1 MSVAFVELTGGKG
14 CSLMSATAGPDLVAH
29 DYTETEYAASGTVG
43 GRTPTGDAPPADFT
57 TRVVVRR
64 PAHPERFSGTLVVE
78 WLNVSSGADAPA
90 EYTYIA
96 QELVR
101 AGHAWAGISAQ
112 YTGVEGGAGSV
123 QLDVAAPGLAQA
135 DPERYGAMNHPG
147 DAYCYDIFGAIAAAL
162 RGPGGPLADL
172 RVERVLAVGESQSSM
187 ALTTYVTEFAEGDD
201 AIDGY
206 LVHSRPFGRL
216 PFAQVGAPADITLAY
231 EGGPVRFGKPAKPV
245 VVVQTETELLTNFK
259 YYLAREPD
267 NEHLRVW
274 EVAGSAHADLV
285 QIGPF
290 EEYLGLPDPVNRG
303 QQLFVLRAALRHL
316 DAWSRG
322 GAAPRSTPPLS
333 LIEHPDAE
341 PTLQLDDVGNA
352 VGGVRMPCVEA
363 PTQVLTGVV
372 ANPVSR
378 IHLLFG
384 ATKPIPDEALAA
396 RYGSSEGYLKAY
408 EQAADAAIEAGFA
421 VPEDRAELLDGA
433 NPDLIPG

>member
-1 MSVAFVELTGGKG
+1 MSVSFAELTGGKG
-14 CSLMSATAGPDLVAH
+14 CSLMSATAGPDLAAH
-29 DYTETEYAASGTVG
+29 AYTETEYAASGTVV
-43 GRTPTGDAPPADFT
+43 GRTPTGEAPPADFT

-64 PAHPERFSGTLVVE
+64 PADPARFSGTLVAE

-96 QELVR
+96 EELVR
-101 AGHAWAGISAQ
+101 SGHAWAGISAQ
-112 YTGVEGGAGSV
+112 YTGVEGGDGSV
-123 QLDVAAPGLAQA
+123 SLGAAPPGLATA

-172 RVERVLAVGESQSSM
+172 RVEHVLAVGESQSSM
-187 ALTTYVTEFAEGDD
+187 ALTTYVTEFAQGDD
-201 AIDGY
+201 SIDGY
-206 LVHSRPFGRL
+206 LVHSRPLGRL

-231 EGGPVRFGKPAKPV
+231 QGEPVLFGEPAKPV
-245 VVVQTETELLTNFK
+245 IVVQTETEVLTNFL

-267 NEHLRVW
+267 NERLRVW

-316 DAWSRG
+316 EAWVRG
-322 GAAPRSTPPLS
+322 DGAPPSAAPLS
-333 LIEHPDAE
+333 LVEQGDAE
-341 PTLQLDDVGNA
+341 PVLALDDVGNA
-352 VGGVRMPCVEA
+352 VGGLRMPCVEA

-384 ATKPIPDEALAA
+384 ATTPIPDEVLAA
-396 RYGSSEGYLKAY
+396 RYGSAEGYLKAY
-408 EQAADAAIEAGFA
+408 EQAADAAIEAGYA
-421 VPEDRAELLDGA
+421 VAEDRAELLADA
-433 NPDLIPG
+433 NPDLIPD

>member
-245 VVVQTETELLTNFK
+245 VVVQTETDVLGILN
-259 YYLAREPD
+259 YYPSRQPD
-267 NEHLRVW
+267 TDRLRVW
-274 EVAGSAHADLV
+274 EVAGTAHADRF
-285 QIGPF
+285 QIGPV
-290 EEYLGLPDPVNRG
+290 ESALGCAGPINNG
-303 QQLFVLRAALRHL
+303 QQAFVLRAALRDL
-316 DAWSRG
+316 DEWAAG
-322 GAAPRSTPPLS
+322 GDAPPT
-333 LIEHPDAE
+333 AE
-341 PTLQLDDVGNA
+341 PLTIEESAGSPEFVLDEVGN
-352 VGGVRMPCVEA
+352 VTGGVRTPAVEA
-363 PTQVLTGVV
+363 PTAVLSGLP
-372 ANPVSR
+372 AD
-378 IHLLFG
+378 G
-384 ATKPIPDEALAA
+384 ASIVCILMGSTSPFPADQLAA
-396 RYGSSEGYLKAY
+396 RYPGPDDYATAW
-408 EQAADAAIEAGFA
+408 AAATDATIDAGFFL
-421 VPEDRAELLDGA
+421 PEDRAAIIADARPTGLAAG
-433 NPDLIPG
+433 

>member
-1 MSVAFVELTGGKG
+1 MT
-14 CSLMSATAGPDLVAH
+14 
-29 DYTETEYAASGTVG
+29 
-43 GRTPTGDAPPADFT
+43 RRADFT

-274 EVAGSAHADLV
+274 EGRRLGTRRPRADRTV
-285 QIGPF
+285 RGISRP
-290 EEYLGLPDPVNRG
+290 PDPVNRG

-341 PTLQLDDVGNA
+341 PTPGNSTTSA
-352 VGGVRMPCVEA
+352 MPSAGCA
-363 PTQVLTGVV
+363 C
-372 ANPVSR
+372 PVSR
-378 IHLLFG
+378 H
-384 ATKPIPDEALAA
+384 PR
-396 RYGSSEGYLKAY
+396 RY
-408 EQAADAAIEAGFA
+408 
-421 VPEDRAELLDGA
+421 
-433 NPDLIPG
+433 